1 MAEPPID
8 IDPEFEPLSRPRS
21 CTWPLRRPDLSI
33 KDGDPGQR
41 GSEGAVEGVDV
52 TEGTEEGIDG
62 ASPSGASLPCAGA
75 GLKKGSSRRNAWG
88 NLSYADLITS
98 AIESAPE
105 HRLTLA
111 QIYEWMV
118 RSVPYFRDKGDS
130 NSSAGWKNSI
140 RHNLSLHSKFIRVQ
154 NEGTGKSSWWVLN
167 PDGGKGGKSPRRRAV
182 SMETNGSKLARS
194 RARAVAKKKAAL
206 GGPAPT
212 GNCGGASAGPPGE
225 PGTRSPGGWGGG
237 PAGAPGP
244 DDFDAWSDFRSRA
257 GSAASAGS
265 LGGGGGRLSPIPA
278 SQEPEELREDGGPG
292 GAGTPSFVPT
302 LDSMSLHERLQ
313 RRFDDELSEELMDE
327 LLESLSVDMPPSDHG
342 ASTDGGSLRLL
353 TDAHVAPPAPTR
365 DLMAASQDVMMQH
378 RQQHRHAMAATP
390 QELASPQP
398 GYAQQQLHAARFLAA
413 HRRLGPAP
421 TAVPLAQIAMSA
433 PAPHGCVYS
442 PSPPGTQPPPP
453 LARPHVMTTQPDAA
467 HSAHSF
473 GLMQRSASYTFG
485 FDGAAFLPGD
495 PTWCGGGGP
504 GSLQH
509 QQQHH
514 ALFTQSPPA
523 DAGALDGRRLQAL
536 SATRPCLGPG
546 YGPACARQD
555 HHNCTQLA
563 LPPYH
568 GPHDHHRHHQQQHRH
583 MTALTRGPVFGK
595 PPFQLPGGGGGV
607 DFANPTR
614 TIRYRPAFPSA
625 FSEAAG
631 PRGPATGPPQRGR
644 LPCGPADRGPS
655 AGLLPPLGE
664 QPCGGAQP
672 RLPSDLD
679 PDMFGGGL
687 ECDLDSMIRH
697 ELTEGGGLLDVDLDT
712 YVQAAASASRG
723 VAGGAHR
730 WVPG

>member
-327 LLESLSVDMPPSDHG
+327 LLESLS
-342 ASTDGGSLRLL
+342 
-353 TDAHVAPPAPTR
+353 
-365 DLMAASQDVMMQH
+365 
-378 RQQHRHAMAATP
+378 
-390 QELASPQP
+390 
-398 GYAQQQLHAARFLAA
+398 
-413 HRRLGPAP
+413 
-421 TAVPLAQIAMSA
+421 
-433 PAPHGCVYS
+433 
-442 PSPPGTQPPPP
+442 
-453 LARPHVMTTQPDAA
+453 PDAA

>member
-327 LLESLSVDMPPSDHG
+327 LLESLS
-342 ASTDGGSLRLL
+342 
-353 TDAHVAPPAPTR
+353 
-365 DLMAASQDVMMQH
+365 
-378 RQQHRHAMAATP
+378 
-390 QELASPQP
+390 
-398 GYAQQQLHAARFLAA
+398 
-413 HRRLGPAP
+413 
-421 TAVPLAQIAMSA
+421 
-433 PAPHGCVYS
+433 
-442 PSPPGTQPPPP
+442 
-453 LARPHVMTTQPDAA
+453 PDAA

-555 HHNCTQLA
+555 HHSCTQLA